1 MHVQFAISS
10 MHVTITFRL
19 SVGIHIKYGA
29 FWSTQN
35 QILLTSFFI
44 TTYHFLLNGVMF
56 GAFTTMQLQKVQP
69 IGLLFQKT

>member
-1 MHVQFAISS
+1 
-10 MHVTITFRL
+10 
-19 SVGIHIKYGA
+19 VGIHIKYGA

-35 QILLTSFFI
+35 QILLISFFI
-44 TTYHFLLNGVMF
+44 ATCHFLLNGVMF